1 MNTDLME
8 SDESKV
14 SGNTKD
20 NPYMR
25 KSKTA
30 GEMYSTSRF
39 PKNIKLEPILI
50 KEGVNI
56 SNSNTRSKNFL

>member
-14 SGNTKD
+14 SGNKD

-30 GEMYSTSRF
+30 GEMYSTTRF

-56 SNSNTRSKNFL
+56 SN